1 MNLTTAWQGRVLV
14 ATLKGELDM
23 KHYATLEAAL
33 KDIAAADATGIVLNF
48 SEVIYMA
55 SIAIG
60 MLMKLVKEAKAKGIA
75 IRVAAPRPAIKM
87 LFEMVR
93 LESVLPMDTTL
104 AESLQRVEAVP
115 A

>member
-1 MNLTTAWQGRVLV
+1 MNLTTTWQGRVLV

-23 KHYATLEAAL
+23 KHYSTLELAL

-60 MLMKLVKEAKAKGIA
+60 MLMKLVKEAKARGISVRLA
-75 IRVAAPRPAIKM
+75 SPRPAIKM
-87 LFEMVR
+87 LLEMVR
-93 LESVLPMDTTL
+93 LESLLPMDGTL
-104 AESLQRVEAVP
+104 AESLQRVEVVP